1 MATFYFLA
9 VTTAQE
15 VHLSLR
21 LSVRDLFD
29 FLTSSMLKRA
39 ILVQEKEYDLPV
51 TYRQY
56 SYPYE
61 TRMLNCLWEIM
72 FLSQRH
78 LLKFI

>member
-1 MATFYFLA
+1 MQRLEYGNFLLL
-9 VTTAQE
+9 TTTQE
-15 VHLSLR
+15 VHLLLR

-61 TRMLNCLWEIM
+61 TRMLNSLWEIL
-72 FLSQRH
+72 F
-78 LLKFI
+78 